1 MEKDKLYTKFHE
13 VTEALRGELEKSLGE
28 KENLTQKTEETLHQN
43 RDLQQS
49 LIEKQSALTKAKIQF
64 EHTGKG
70 WRNDLDAARTDKE
83 EALRQLGELRNQ
95 VSLNTN

>member
-1 MEKDKLYTKFHE
+1 MIVFRLSRGSLLY
-13 VTEALRGELEKSLGE
+13 
-28 KENLTQKTEETLHQN
+28 LTQKTEETLHQN

-64 EHTGKG
+64 EHIGKG
-70 WRNDLDAARTDKE
+70 WRNDLDAARAEKE